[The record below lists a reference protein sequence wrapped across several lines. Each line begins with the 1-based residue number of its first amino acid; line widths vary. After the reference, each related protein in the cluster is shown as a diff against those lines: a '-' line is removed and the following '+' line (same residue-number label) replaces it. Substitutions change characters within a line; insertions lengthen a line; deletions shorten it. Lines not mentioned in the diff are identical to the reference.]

1 MTGWVTVKDL
11 HVRQLERALTEQFDG
26 LIDMSDVDRRPDDQQ
41 RHLFLSRALA
51 ALAVHEATGLDRK
64 ESAACVIDGFD
75 DEGIDAIAVDTEAPQ
90 VWLVQAKWSK
100 KGEAVLDPDA
110 VRAIGKGLKRLIRGE
125 YERFNKKLQPMV
137 PKLESALTSAQ
148 VLITV
153 IPALA
158 GDRGISVGA
167 QRELEDL
174 QGEYNDPEEMLKVH
188 TLELSDFMAAV
199 RAGLDDPKVNLKAKM
214 PDVRFHSDPYLA
226 YFGTLTADQVAD
238 WYGKNRNRLFRRNI
252 RYPLGLTKINSDLV
266 DSVIRDP
273 ETFWYLHNG
282 ITVLCDRLKVGPR
295 GDLELSG
302 ASVVNGAQTVA
313 SLHAA
318 AERSLAAVAKAR
330 INVRIISLEDTP
342 RSFDRQVTIATN
354 TQHGVTERDFRALE
368 PMQERLRM
376 EFDVLLNKKYI
387 LKRGEFLLDSADGCD
402 MEEAAIALSCAKPD
416 ARFSFLAKSEINQLW
431 KDGNYSKLFS
441 GANAKRVWRAVQI
454 VRSVRK
460 SLADIQ
466 QDLEGRAALLS
477 EQGTYL
483 VGHLTFQKLTSW
495 PSCPDREWG
504 DLMGGIP
511 EAVEQAVRWAMH
523 SVDMIYG
530 INSQIGSV
538 FRTVQ
543 RYEGVVEDAVKGIR
557 TGNQPPEFSPEYKVE
572 IRENRARQ
580 ANAVTVIVDA
590 GAIEEGARLEFRPI
604 TAPERKALSGW
615 LQADS
620 RRGSATWVARKP
632 KSLLWEYDGKP
643 YSPSALVME
652 MFSQANKQGPKAVQG
667 TRRWFVPGEGSLVE
681 IANKVR
687 GSE

>member
-1 MTGWVTVKDL
+1 MTVKDL

-26 LIDMSDVDRRPDDQQ
+26 LIDMSDVDRRPNDQQ

-51 ALAVHEATGLDRK
+51 ALAVHEVTGLDRK

-75 DEGIDAIAVDTEAPQ
+75 DEGIDAIAVDADAPQ
-90 VWLVQAKWSK
+90 VWLVQAKWSQ

-158 GDRGISVGA
+158 GDRGVSVGA

-174 QGEYNDPEEMLKVH
+174 QDEYNDPEEMLKVH
-188 TLELSDFMAAV
+188 PLELSDFMAAV

-214 PDVRFHSDPYLA
+214 PDFRFHSDPYLA
-226 YFGTLTADQVAD
+226 YFGTLSTDQVAG

-266 DSVIRDP
+266 ESVIRDP
-273 ETFWYLHNG
+273 DTFWYLHNG
-282 ITVLCDRLKVGPR
+282 ITVLCDKLKVGPR

-318 AERSLAAVAKAR
+318 AERSPAAVAKAR
-330 INVRIISLEDTP
+330 VNVRIISLEDTP

-354 TQHGVTERDFRALE
+354 TQHGVMERDFRALE
-368 PMQERLRM
+368 PLQERLRV

-387 LKRGEFLLDSADGCD
+387 LKRGEFLPDSADGCD
-402 MEEAAIALSCAKPD
+402 MEEAAIALSCAKSD
-416 ARFSFLAKSEINQLW
+416 AKFSFLAKSEIGQLW
-431 KDGNYSKLFS
+431 KDGNYGKLFS
-441 GANAKRVWRAVQI
+441 GANAKRIWRAVQI
-454 VRSVRK
+454 VRAVRK
-460 SLADIQ
+460 SLGDIQ
-466 QDLEGRAALLS
+466 QGLEGRAALLS

-483 VGHLTFQKLTSW
+483 VGHLVFQELTSW
-495 PSCPDREWG
+495 SSCSDQEWDG
-504 DLMGGIP
+504 LLDGVP

-523 SVDMIYG
+523 SVDLIYG
-530 INSQIGSV
+530 TSSQISGV
-538 FRTVQ
+538 FRTAQ
-543 RYEGVVEDAVKGIR
+543 RYEGVVEEAVKGIR
-557 TGNQPPEFSPEYKVE
+557 TGSRPPELSPEYKVE

-590 GAIEEGARLEFRPI
+590 GAIEEGVRLEFRPI
-604 TAPERKALSGW
+604 VAPERKALSAW
-615 LQADS
+615 LQADP

-652 MFSQANKQGPKAVQG
+652 MYRQANKPGPKAVQG

-681 IANKVR
+681 IANKIR
-687 GSE
+687 GGA